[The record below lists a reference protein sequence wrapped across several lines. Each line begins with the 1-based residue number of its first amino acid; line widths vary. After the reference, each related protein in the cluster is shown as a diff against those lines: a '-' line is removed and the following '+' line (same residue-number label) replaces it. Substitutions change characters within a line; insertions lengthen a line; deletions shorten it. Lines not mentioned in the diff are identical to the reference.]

1 MLYKNMEIHNVAE
14 LYENED
20 GSVSWLRMPA
30 SVAETF
36 EKSAATPM
44 VRGSTGV
51 ELRFVLRGDSV
62 RIRMSTAQDD
72 PNGFATFHVY
82 RGGMQGGWVDH
93 EVHCH
98 VTGKPEDFV
107 IRRSENEENLKKMSE
122 ACGLDWDPCV
132 IRVIFDRGAYKLYGV
147 EGDIEP
153 PRPDQ
158 CPKRTLLAYGSSIT
172 HGSNAID
179 ASHSWVSVL
188 AHNLN
193 MDARNLGMAG
203 SCALEPAVADYLASE
218 GEAGRWHVAVLE
230 LGINVPDWEEEMI
243 AERVEN
249 LIRQIAGRNP
259 DKPIW
264 AISPFYYA
272 AEDLRACPKGKK
284 WRRVMADTLARLNY
298 PNVTYVDG
306 TEILGHYRYL
316 SADEIHPNIYGCEH
330 IAQELTAR
338 MQQVIG
344 GEGQV

>member
-1 MLYKNMEIHNVAE
+1 MQYKNLEIYNAAE
-14 LYENED
+14 LFENED
-20 GSVSWLRMPA
+20 GSISWLRMP
-30 SVAETF
+30 SEVAQALET
-36 EKSAATPM
+36 SAGARM

-51 ELRFVLRGDSV
+51 ELRFVLRGDAV
-62 RIRMSTAQDD
+62 RIRMSTVEDD

-82 RGGMQGGWVDH
+82 RGGLQGGWVDH

-107 IRRSENEENLKKMSE
+107 IRRSENEENLKRMTE

-132 IRVIFDRGAYKLYGV
+132 IRVIFDRGAYKIYDV

-188 AHNLN
+188 AHHLN

-203 SCALEPAVADYLASE
+203 SCALEPAVAEYLAAE
-218 GEAGRWHVAVLE
+218 GEADRWHAAVLE
-230 LGINVPDWEEEMI
+230 LGINVPDWEEAKI

-249 LIRQIAGRNP
+249 LIRLVAGRNP
-259 DKPIW
+259 DKQIW

-284 WRRVMADTLARLNY
+284 WRRVMAETLARLNF

-306 TEILGHYRYL
+306 TELLDHYRYL
-316 SADEIHPNIYGCEH
+316 SADEIHPNIYGCQH
-330 IAQELTAR
+330 IAEGLLAR
-338 MQQVIG
+338 MRQ
-344 GEGQV
+344 EG